1 MSNNKHKIAIVGS
14 TGIVGRTVLKILEE
28 KSFKI
33 ANILYFHQ
41 KNLQAPDFLFRSNL
55 HNL

>member
-28 KSFKI
+28 KK
-33 ANILYFHQ
+33 L
-41 KNLQAPDFLFRSNL
+41 
-55 HNL
+55 